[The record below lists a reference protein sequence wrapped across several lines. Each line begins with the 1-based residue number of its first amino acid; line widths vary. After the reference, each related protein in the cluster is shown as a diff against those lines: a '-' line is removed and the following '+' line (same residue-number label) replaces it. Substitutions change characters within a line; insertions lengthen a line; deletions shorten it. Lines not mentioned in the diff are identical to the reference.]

1 MKTIAA
7 TKARKQFFQLITD
20 NAKPGQ
26 STTISVDGEPKVVML
41 SYDDFNSWVET
52 LEVMSDDQLMK
63 DIRAGEEDIKK
74 GRTVSLEEL
83 EKKFEKKK

>member
-7 TKARKQFFQLITD
+7 TKARKQFFQLIND

-26 STTISVDGEPKVVML
+26 STTISVDGEPKAVLL
-41 SYDDFNSWVET
+41 SYEDFTSWVET
-52 LEVMSDDQLMK
+52 LEVMSDERLME

-74 GRTVSLEEL
+74 GRMISLEDL